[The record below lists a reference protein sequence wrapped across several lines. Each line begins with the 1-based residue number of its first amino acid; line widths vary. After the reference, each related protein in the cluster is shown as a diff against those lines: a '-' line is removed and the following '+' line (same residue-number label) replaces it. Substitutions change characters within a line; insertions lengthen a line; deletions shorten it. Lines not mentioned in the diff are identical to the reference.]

1 MHQSKTNQYFKRVG
15 EKLQKMLR
23 TTKICRPITLKA
35 RLFTKCNGTCLFF
48 MHLLFL
54 LLLILYPIVHPPRSC
69 PESVM
74 NCVTKLPIKS
84 CSTVVQCIQCSIVY
98 KLQCIV
104 YSDAVQYIQ
113 CSVDYTTALYRVE
126 ESVANWECPVT
137 LLNRAAA
144 MYPGST

>member
-1 MHQSKTNQYFKRVG
+1 MQKTLRTRK
-15 EKLQKMLR
+15 KLQANNPEGK
-23 TTKICRPITLKA
+23 TFLKNVMEYGLTF
-35 RLFTKCNGTCLFF
+35 LFLFF

-54 LLLILYPIVHPPRSC
+54 LLLILNPIVHPPRSC

-144 MYPGST
+144 MYPGSTLKYSH